1 MQQMSL
7 LSYLALFTENQREI
21 TPAGQ
26 VLMAMMF
33 AAIAKLLH
41 HVPFNTQPKISD
53 WRFAPF

>member
-26 VLMAMMF
+26 VLMAMF

-41 HVPFNTQPKISD
+41 HVSFNTQPKISD